1 MDQHNSLFGTLV
13 KDITSLVI
21 PIPLSTTI
29 EALPILQRSSLYI
42 SDRVFGDTNIR
53 MVRLV
58 FLGNGRV
65 YIQGS
70 EWNSFVR
77 DRGIRVGDVLLL
89 KLVHQVSQLIN
100 MIINVTLIRL
110 NRQNNH
116 TFTPPLPQ
124 NQEQEQDRNWEQPF
138 LCVKRL
144 SDIDVCK
151 VVEHGPQ
158 ILMPKEI
165 WEVITESSLVVDF
178 HLNDMLQGNFE
189 VNLRDQTI
197 EILELVVYLGIRVDS
212 EVMFRY
218 ENWMD
223 FVDRRCLN
231 DEDVIVFCVDLPRR
245 TITTTVYRSHQQT
258 DFFIPM
264 PQEEI
269 ELSNI
274 SDM

>member
-29 EALPILQRSSLYI
+29 EALPILQRK
-42 SDRVFGDTNIR
+42 
-53 MVRLV
+53 
-58 FLGNGRV
+58 FLGNRRV

-124 NQEQEQDRNWEQPF
+124 QNQEQEQDRNWEQPF

-151 VVEHGPQ
+151 VVEHVPQ

-178 HLNDMLQGNFE
+178 HLNDMLQVEIHEDEMEKNKVE
-189 VNLRDQTI
+189 VEQ
-197 EILELVVYLGIRVDS
+197 EILAHEKRARAKSKWL
-212 EVMFRY
+212 E
-218 ENWMD
+218 D
-223 FVDRRCLN
+223 FVMLERR
-231 DEDVIVFCVDLPRR
+231 
-245 TITTTVYRSHQQT
+245 
-258 DFFIPM
+258 
-264 PQEEI
+264 
-269 ELSNI
+269 
-274 SDM
+274 